1 MNKLTTKGDIMN
13 KLNKIGVSALCG
25 SLAAISAANAG
36 DLTVTGGADLT
47 WISKSGQV
55 TGNPIGIGS
64 NFGFSGSGELD
75 NGWTVDLSIAH
86 TNVGAYSNASVTIGV
101 PGVGDIKFNQGGSG
115 TGIQRMDDMTPTVWE
130 EADGAGLSATIN
142 KISGGAAGATIE
154 VTPSAL
160 PDGLA
165 GVFAYTPDAD
175 GGSSIN
181 DKSSGGDSAFAGS
194 GWDITLT
201 ATEDLHGVSGLTIY
215 GGISEIDQNTH
226 YSTVSG
232 NRDEDVIGIKYAMG
246 SFTAGYQQST
256 EDTGLTGTAEY
267 ENTSYGITFS
277 VNDDLSIGYGH
288 IESDQSGSAN
298 DPEADSIQASYT
310 MGGATFR
317 IADVDVEN
325 AAYAAAGD
333 HEATIISLG
342 LAF

>member
-1 MNKLTTKGDIMN
+1 MN

-47 WISKSGQV
+47 WVSKSGQV

-142 KISGGAAGATIE
+142 QISGTAAGATIE
-154 VTPSAL
+154 VTPSGL

-165 GVFAYTPDAD
+165 GVFAWSPDAD

-181 DKSSGGDSAFAGS
+181 DKASGGDNGGKAGS

-201 ATEDLHGVSGLTIY
+201 ATEDLHGVAGLTVY
-215 GGISEIDQNTH
+215 GGISEVDQNTH
-226 YSTVSG
+226 YSTVNG
-232 NRDEDVIGIKYAMG
+232 NRNEDVIGVKYSMG
-246 SFTAGYQQST
+246 SFTAGYQQSK

-267 ENTSYGITFS
+267 DNTSYGITFS

-288 IESDQSGSAN
+288 KESDKSGTAN
-298 DPEADSIQASYT
+298 DAEASSIQASYT

-325 AAYAAAGD
+325 GAYAAAGD
-333 HEATIISLG
+333 NEATIISLG

>member
-1 MNKLTTKGDIMN
+1 MNKLTKVGC
-13 KLNKIGVSALCG
+13 SALCG

-47 WISKSGQV
+47 WISKDKAV
-55 TGNPIGIGS
+55 TGNPLGIGS

-130 EADGAGLSATIN
+130 EADGAGQSAGIRSVN
-142 KISGGAAGATIE
+142 GGSAGASIE

-165 GVFAYTPDAD
+165 GVFAYTADAD

-181 DKSSGGDSAFAGS
+181 DKTSGGASSYADS
-194 GWDITLT
+194 GWDVTLT
-201 ATEDLHGVSGLTIY
+201 ATEDLHGVAGLTLY
-215 GGISEIDQNTH
+215 GGISEVDQNTH
-226 YSTVSG
+226 YSAVNG
-232 NRDEDVIGIKYAMG
+232 NKEQNVIGAKYAMG
-246 SFTAGYQQST
+246 GFTVGYQQSND
-256 EDTGLTGTAEY
+256 ETGLTGTAEY
-267 ENTSYGITFS
+267 DNIAYGITFS

-288 IESDQSGSAN
+288 VESDKSGSAN
-298 DPEADSIQASYT
+298 DPEADSIQIAYT
-310 MGGATFR
+310 MGGATFSV
-317 IADVDVEN
+317 AEVDVDN
-325 AAYAAAGD
+325 AGYSAGSK
-333 HEATIISLG
+333 EATVVSLG

>member
-1 MNKLTTKGDIMN
+1 MN
-13 KLNKIGVSALCG
+13 KLNKIGISALCG
-25 SLAAISAANAG
+25 SLAAFSAAQAG
-36 DLTVTGGADLT
+36 ELTVSGGADMT
-47 WISKSGQV
+47 WMSKSDQV
-55 TGNPIGIGS
+55 TGNPLGIGS

-86 TNVGAYSNASVTIGV
+86 TNVGNYSNASVTIGV

-130 EADGAGLSATIN
+130 EADGAGQSAGIN

-154 VTPSAL
+154 VTPSGL

-181 DKSSGGDSAFAGS
+181 DKTAGGDSAYAGS

-201 ATEDLHGVSGLTIY
+201 ATEDLHGVAGLTLY
-215 GGISEIDQNTH
+215 GGLSEVDQNTH
-226 YSTVSG
+226 YAAVNG
-232 NRDEDVIGIKYAMG
+232 NRDEDVWGVKYAMG
-246 SFTAGYQQST
+246 GFTAGYQRSV

-267 ENTSYGITFS
+267 ENTAYGITFS
-277 VNDDLSIGYGH
+277 VNDNLSIGFGH
-288 IESDQSGSAN
+288 TESDQSGNSN

-310 MGGATFR
+310 MGGATFS
-317 IADVDVEN
+317 IAEVDVEN
-325 AAYAAAGD
+325 NAYTSAASGD
-333 HEATIISLG
+333 VSATIISLG

>member
-1 MNKLTTKGDIMN
+1 MN

-47 WISKSGQV
+47 WVSKSGQV

-86 TNVGAYSNASVTIGV
+86 TNVGAYSNANIKIGV
-101 PGVGDIKFNQGGSG
+101 PGLGTIKFNQGGSG
-115 TGIQRMDDMTPTVWE
+115 TGIDRMDDMTPTVWE
-130 EADGAGLSATIN
+130 EADGAGQSAGIN
-142 KISGGAAGATIE
+142 SITGGSAGATIE
-154 VTPSAL
+154 IEPSGL

-165 GVFAYTPDAD
+165 GVFAYTADSD

-181 DKSSGGDSAFAGS
+181 DKTSGGNSSYAES

-201 ATEDLHGVSGLTIY
+201 ATEDLHGVAGLTLY
-215 GGISEIDQNTH
+215 GGLAEVEQRTH
-226 YSTVSG
+226 DPVVNG
-232 NRDEDVIGIKYAMG
+232 NRDEEVWGVKYAMG
-246 SFTAGYQQST
+246 SFTVGYQQSK

-267 ENTSYGITFS
+267 ENTAYGITFS
-277 VNDDLSIGYGH
+277 VNDDFSIGYGH
-288 IESDQSGSAN
+288 VESDKSGSAN

-317 IADVDVEN
+317 IAEVDVEN
-325 AAYAAAGD
+325 NGYSNLASADVG
-333 HEATIISLG
+333 ATIISLG